1 MNSRVGVI
9 GTGYVGLSTGV
20 CMAHLGHDVVCVDLD
35 EAKIEKLQRGKA
47 TIVEHR
53 LDELLYEGV
62 EAGRLRFTTDAV
74 SAVADRD
81 VVFLC
86 VQTPQGD
93 DGSADMRHVHAA
105 LAQLEPHLKPG
116 AVVVN
121 KSTVPVGSARSMTQS
136 LTRTDIRIASNPE
149 FLREGTAI
157 DDFLSPD
164 RVVVGCDDLAAA
176 EQVAAL
182 YAPLGANTLITGP
195 ETSETIKYAANA
207 FLATKLSFVNA
218 IATLC
223 ELVGADMR
231 DVSKGIG
238 YDRRIG
244 ADFLKPGPG
253 WGGSCFPKDSRAL
266 VHIADEAGFSFDLL
280 REVIESNEQQFDRT
294 AGKVTAAAGGSL
306 QGVSVAVWGLT
317 FKAGTDD
324 LRDSPSL
331 AVVQRL
337 ITQGAIIRAYD
348 PTVTAPRPGLPE
360 GIEIC
365 ATSIEA
371 TRGAR
376 VLAVLTEWDTFGK
389 VRPAD
394 VASVMEGRAVVDGR
408 NLLDREAWTNAGF
421 HHVGVGR

>member
-1 MNSRVGVI
+1 
-9 GTGYVGLSTGV
+9 
-20 CMAHLGHDVVCVDLD
+20 MAHLGHDVICVDLD
-35 EAKIEKLQRGKA
+35 ADKIAKLQRGQA

-53 LDELLYEGV
+53 LDELLSSGI
-62 EAGRLRFTTDAV
+62 EAGRLRFTTDAE

-93 DGSADMRHVHAA
+93 DGAADMRHVHAA
-105 LAQLEPHLKPG
+105 LAQLEPHLKSG

-121 KSTVPVGSARSMTQS
+121 KSTVPVGSARSMTATLS
-136 LTRTDIRIASNPE
+136 RTDIRIASNPE

-157 DDFLSPD
+157 DDFLTPD

-182 YAPLGANTLITGP
+182 YAPIGATTLITGP

-223 ELVGADMR
+223 ELVGADMS
-231 DVSKGIG
+231 DVAKGMG
-238 YDRRIG
+238 ADRRIG
-244 ADFLKPGPG
+244 PEFLKPGPG

-266 VHIADEAGFSFDLL
+266 VHIAETAGFSFDLL
-280 REVIESNEQQFDRT
+280 REVIVSNDRQFDRT
-294 AGKVTAAAGGSL
+294 ADKVEAAAGGSL
-306 QGVSVAVWGLT
+306 DGVIVAVWGLT

-331 AVVQRL
+331 AIVERL
-337 ITQGAIIRAYD
+337 LARGAVIRAYD
-348 PTVTAPRPGLPE
+348 PTVDQPRPGVPA
-360 GIEIC
+360 GIELC
-365 ATSIEA
+365 TSSIEA
-371 TRGAR
+371 CRGAA
-376 VLAVLTEWDTFGK
+376 VLAVLTEWATFTK
-389 VRPAD
+389 VRPDD
-394 VASVMEGRAVVDGR
+394 VAAVMTGREIVDGR
-408 NLLDREAWTNAGF
+408 NLLDRQLWSHAGF
-421 HHVGVGR
+421 RHVGIGR

>member
-1 MNSRVGVI
+1 MNARVGVI

-35 EAKIEKLQRGKA
+35 AEKIEKLQRGKA

-74 SAVADRD
+74 AAVADRD

-93 DGSADMRHVHAA
+93 DGSADMRHVHSA
-105 LAQLEPHLKPG
+105 LAQLEPHLKSG

-121 KSTVPVGSARSMTQS
+121 KSTVPVGSARSMTAS

-176 EQVAAL
+176 ERVAAL
-182 YAPLGANTLITGP
+182 YAPLGATTLITGP

-231 DVSKGIG
+231 DVAKGIG

-244 ADFLKPGPG
+244 GDFLKPGPG

-266 VHIADEAGFSFDLL
+266 VHIAEEAGFSFDLL
-280 REVIESNEQQFDRT
+280 REVIQSNEEQFDRT
-294 AGKVTAAAGGSL
+294 AEKVVSAAGGSL
-306 QGVSVAVWGLT
+306 AGVVVAVWGLT

-331 AVVQRL
+331 AIVRRL
-337 ITQGAIIRAYD
+337 IEQGAIVRAYD
-348 PTVTAPRPGLPE
+348 PTVSAPRPGLPD
-360 GIEIC
+360 GIELC
-365 ATSIEA
+365 TTSLEA
-371 TRGAR
+371 CRGAA
-376 VLAVLTEWDTFGK
+376 VLAVLTEWDTFTK
-389 VRPAD
+389 VRPTD
-394 VASVMEGRAVVDGR
+394 VAELLTAPAVVDAR
-408 NLLDREAWTNAGF
+408 NLLDREQWVRAGF
-421 HHVGVGR
+421 RHTGVGR

>member
-1 MNSRVGVI
+1 MNARVGVI

-35 EAKIEKLQRGKA
+35 AAKIEKLQRGQA

-53 LDELLYEGV
+53 LDELLFEGM
-62 EAGRLRFTTDAV
+62 EAGRLRFTTDAAA
-74 SAVADRD
+74 AVADRD

-105 LAQLEPHLKPG
+105 LAGLEPHLKEG

-121 KSTVPVGSARSMTQS
+121 KSTVPVGSARSMTRT

-176 EQVAAL
+176 EKVAAL
-182 YAPLGANTLITGP
+182 YAPLGATTLITGP

-223 ELVGADMR
+223 EQVGADMV
-231 DVSKGIG
+231 DVAKGMG

-266 VHIADEAGFSFDLL
+266 VHIADQHGYSFDLL
-280 REVIESNEQQFDRT
+280 RSVIESNDQQFDRM
-294 AGKVTAAAGGSL
+294 AAKVRDAAGGSL
-306 QGVSVAVWGLT
+306 QGVTVAVWGLT

-324 LRDSPSL
+324 LRDSPAL
-331 AVVQRL
+331 EIVQRMLADGAVVH
-337 ITQGAIIRAYD
+337 AYD
-348 PTVTAPRPGLPE
+348 PTVTGPRPGLPE
-360 GIEIC
+360 GIVCCE
-365 ATSIEA
+365 TSIQACE
-371 TRGAR
+371 GAA
-376 VLAVLTEWDTFGK
+376 VLAVLTEWPTFTR
-389 VRPAD
+389 VRPDD
-394 VASVMEGRAVVDGR
+394 VAAVMPGRTIVDGR
-408 NLLDREAWTNAGF
+408 NLLDREAWTHAGF
-421 HHVGVGR
+421 RHVGVGR